1 MLLLVLRLGLYCKLW
16 KSDCWAVL
24 RLSSSV
30 LWDVGADW
38 THRKLEWQIL
48 NIQAKLLFRSIRF
61 WCGGLKLS
69 VTAVCLSRG
78 YQWVCCSLPTS
89 HCLYSFYLL
98 PVLVHTAIASSAS
111 GLELKISSMAA
122 LWHFHCR
129 FIPCSP
135 ALFLTELL
143 SSPSSYSHIVYS
155 HLPSHRLC
163 FSLVTCLYWFS
174 PTENCYFTFSFS
186 LTLFS
191 FSSSRLNLVL
201 SSQAQMFLC
210 CPIPLNSSLISVTQL

>member
-1 MLLLVLRLGLYCKLW
+1 M
-16 KSDCWAVL
+16 
-24 RLSSSV
+24 
-30 LWDVGADW
+30 
-38 THRKLEWQIL
+38 
-48 NIQAKLLFRSIRF
+48 FP
-61 WCGGLKLS
+61 
-69 VTAVCLSRG
+69 VCFQFTSPLA
-78 YQWVCCSLPTS
+78 SLPAS

-111 GLELKISSMAA
+111 GLKLQISSMAA

-163 FSLVTCLYWFS
+163 FSLITCLYWFS
-174 PTENCYFTFSFS
+174 PTENCYLTFFFLPYLVFLFLFLSESCSF
-186 LTLFS
+186 LTSSDVPLLPHSPKLFPY
-191 FSSSRLNLVL
+191 FRDPIV
-201 SSQAQMFLC
+201 
-210 CPIPLNSSLISVTQL
+210 IPLSNFLHDDSYFVINPFLL